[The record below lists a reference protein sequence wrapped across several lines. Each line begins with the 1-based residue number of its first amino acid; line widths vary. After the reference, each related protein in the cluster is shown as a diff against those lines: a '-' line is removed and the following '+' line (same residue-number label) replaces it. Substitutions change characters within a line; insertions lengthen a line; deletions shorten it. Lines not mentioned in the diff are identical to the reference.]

1 MAEFIIAI
9 TGGIGSGKSA
19 VANQFELLGITVVD
33 LDDASRAIVAP
44 GMPAL
49 HEIAKHFGDTV
60 LTSSG
65 ELDRRTLRELVFKV
79 PEDRQWLEKL
89 THPLINEWAAKQLLH
104 ASSKYAIVVNP
115 LLRVRGGY
123 VNRILVVD
131 VPVEVQIRRT
141 VERDQVSKEQAESIV
156 SAQINRVDRLQLAD
170 DIIANSGTIDELA
183 PKVKSLHREY
193 LELTN
198 E

>member
-49 HEIAKHFGDTV
+49 IEIAKYFGDSV

-65 ELDRRTLRELVFKV
+65 ELDRRILRELVFKV

-89 THPLINEWAAKQLLH
+89 THPLINEWAAKQLQN
-104 ASSKYAIVVNP
+104 ASSQYAIVVNP

-131 VPVEVQIRRT
+131 VPVEVQIKRT
-141 VERDQVSKEQAESIV
+141 IERDQVSKEQAESIV
-156 SAQINRVDRLQLAD
+156 SAQINRADRLQLAD
-170 DIIANSGTIDELA
+170 DIIENSGTIEELE

-193 LELTN
+193 LVLIN

>member
-1 MAEFIIAI
+1 MAEFIVAI

-19 VANQFELLGITVVD
+19 VATQFESLGITVVD

-49 HEIAKHFGDTV
+49 KEIAKRFGAAV

-89 THPLINEWAAKQLLH
+89 THPLINEWAAKQLH
-104 ASSKYAIVVNP
+104 NAGSKYAIVVNP

-141 VERDQVSKEQAESIV
+141 IERDQVSKKQAESIV
-156 SAQINRVDRLQLAD
+156 SAQIDRSDRLQLAD
-170 DIIANSGTIDELA
+170 DIIENSGSIDDLK
-183 PKVKSLHREY
+183 PKVKALHREY